1 MEFIQPKIIQS
12 PISGEPVRPT
22 LRTYIRGNQEIVEA
36 QYIDPASGS
45 FIRKGVVSVKEI
57 KK

>member
-1 MEFIQPKIIQS
+1 MIQPKIIQS

-22 LRTYIRGNQEIVEA
+22 LRTYIKGNQEITEA
-36 QYIDPASGS
+36 IYTDPASGQ
-45 FIRKGVVSVKEI
+45 FIHKGIVSIKDI